1 MDTLRQDLK
10 FAFRMLLKD
19 RGFAATAIITLALC
33 IGANSA
39 LFTIVQSV
47 LLRPLPYAD
56 PGRLVS
62 TYDAFPGAGVERAG
76 TSVPNYVDRAKLTQ
90 VFDSYCLYQWGGFR
104 VGKGSASEGVSSMSV
119 TPSFFRVL
127 RASPIRGRLFT
138 EDDGVPGRN
147 KVAILTR
154 AFAEKQSGGIDGV
167 VGRDILLDTQPYR
180 VVGIL
185 PDTFTF
191 LSPDVR
197 LYVPL
202 AFTAENKAEEQRWSQ
217 NHEGMGRLVPGVT
230 IHQAR
235 ARLDALNAVYME
247 RAGPLK
253 DALIN
258 AKYNTVVNSL
268 EADLVRDV
276 RSALQLL
283 WGGVLFVLLI
293 AAVNITNLSLVRA
306 SGRVKELA
314 TRHALGAAR
323 SRVMRQLVT
332 ETTLV
337 TLLGG
342 AAGLGVGYW
351 CVDALKKSGIWDLPR
366 AHEIQMDG
374 VVIAFTFGV
383 AVLLGLVVGAVPA
396 LQLAGFNLNAVL
408 REEGRGGTASRG
420 ARYVRRGLVVAQV
433 ALAFILLIGAGLL
446 LASFRQLL
454 GVDPGF
460 RAEHVITG
468 RVTPLE
474 AQYPD
479 DPALRSYA
487 SRALAAIRALPG
499 IEVAGV
505 SSFLPFSWDGSSSVV
520 IPEGYV
526 MAPGESVVSPNQLYV
541 SDGYLQALR
550 VPLKRGRFF
559 TVSDTETSPR
569 VVIVDEQLAKKF
581 WPNTDPI
588 GRRMYLPDKP
598 DDIAKPGP
606 TVKWMQ
612 VVGVVGAVKLKGLI
626 EGENARAGAYYMPYA
641 QNPTRGIGF
650 AIRTPGDTSAA
661 LSSVRR
667 ALATVDPELQLFDVF
682 SMPERVDKSLN
693 PRRTPMVLAL
703 GFGGIALFLASLGLY
718 GVLAY
723 QVSQRTREI
732 GIRMA
737 LGSDTGRIL
746 TLVLREGIALVL
758 VGLTI
763 GFAGALA
770 LRTIIASQ
778 LYGVSPLEPS
788 VLGVVTVVLGIASV
802 IACLAPARRA
812 TRVDPVI
819 ALTQQ

>member
-10 FAFRMLLKD
+10 FAFRMLVKD
-19 RGFAATAIITLALC
+19 RGFAITAIVTLALC

-47 LLRPLPYAD
+47 LLRPLPYPAPD
-56 PGRLVS
+56 RLVI
-62 TYDAFPGAGVERAG
+62 TYDSFPGAGVERAG
-76 TSVPNYVDRAKLTQ
+76 TSIPNYVDRAKLTD
-90 VFDSYCLYQWGGFR
+90 VFDVYCLYQWGGFR
-104 VGKGSASEGVSSMSV
+104 VGKGGASEGVSSMSV

-127 RASPIRGRLFT
+127 RAAPLRGRLFT
-138 EDDGVPGRN
+138 EDDGQPGRN
-147 KVAILTR
+147 KVTVLSR
-154 AFAEKQSGGIDGV
+154 GLAEKQSGGVDGV
-167 VGRDILLDTQPYR
+167 VGRDIRLDGQPYR
-180 VVGIL
+180 VVGVL

-197 LYVPL
+197 VYVPL
-202 AFTAENKAEEQRWSQ
+202 AFSAQDKSEEQRWSQ
-217 NHEGMGRLVPGVT
+217 NHEGMGRLAAGVT
-230 IHQAR
+230 IQQVR
-235 ARLDALNAVYME
+235 ARLDALNAVYTE

-258 AKYNTVVNSL
+258 AKYNTVVSAL

-342 AAGLGVGYW
+342 AAGLSVGYW

-366 AHEIQMDG
+366 AHEIHMDAI
-374 VVIAFTFGV
+374 VIAFTFGV

-396 LQLAGFNLNAVL
+396 LQLAGFNLNSVL
-408 REEGRGGTASRG
+408 REEGRGGTASRS

-454 GVDPGF
+454 SVDPGF

-474 AQYPD
+474 AQYPND
-479 DPALRSYA
+479 AALRSYA
-487 SRALAAIRALPG
+487 ARALASIRALPG
-499 IEVAGV
+499 IEAAGV

-541 SDGYLQALR
+541 SEGYLQALR

-559 TVSDTETSPR
+559 TAGDTETAPK
-569 VVIVDEQLAKKF
+569 VIIVDDRLAKKF
-581 WPNTDPI
+581 WPNADPI

-598 DDIAKPGP
+598 EDIAKPGP

-650 AIRTPGDTSAA
+650 AIRTAGDTSAA

-667 ALATVDPELQLFDVF
+667 ALAGVDPELQLFDVF

-723 QVSQRTREI
+723 QVTQRTREI

-737 LGSDTGRIL
+737 LGSDRGRIL
-746 TLVLREGIALVL
+746 TLVLREGLALVL

-770 LRTIIASQ
+770 LRSIIASQ
-778 LYGVSPLEPS
+778 LYGVGPLDPS
-788 VLGVVTVVLGIASV
+788 VLGAVTVVLAIASV

-812 TRVDPVI
+812 TQVDPVI
-819 ALTQQ
+819 ALTQP